1 MLYGVENQISCRYA
15 MAKELKSAVARSR
28 GNDALAIHVVILV
41 FLIACYATTPRFIGP
56 SVRLFVRYYFFWV
69 FAVFGLTAPAQMIK

>member
-15 MAKELKSAVARSR
+15 MAKELELAVARSL

-41 FLIACYATTPRFIGP
+41 FLIACYATSPRLVGL
-56 SVRLFVRYYFFWV
+56 SVRLFVRTLLILGFC
-69 FAVFGLTAPAQMIK
+69 G